1 VVIHLANLSGIL
13 LAYLLGFS
21 RIGAMVM
28 LLPAIGDAVVPPMV
42 RLVLALAITFAM
54 APVLSHYYPVTPPA
68 SVMSLALMIAKEV
81 TIGLLIGVMA
91 TIIMSTL
98 QVAGSIIASQIGLS
112 YSQSFDPAFGGQDTS
127 ISNFMTLLGTV
138 LIFATNLHHLAISAI
153 IGSYHIMPPAANLPA
168 ADMARLSVRL
178 VSASFGLGLQLAA
191 PFIVFGFAVN
201 VGFGFLAKMMPQL
214 QVFFIAMPL
223 NLLAGFFL
231 MILLIGTM
239 MTAFLNFF
247 GTQMAHF
254 MG

>member
-1 VVIHLANLSGIL
+1 MTIHLANLSGVI

-28 LLPAIGDAVVPPMV
+28 LLPAIGDAAVPPMI
-42 RLVLALAITFAM
+42 RLVLALAITFAI
-54 APVLSHYYPVTPPA
+54 APILRHFYPAAPPA
-68 SVMSLALMIAKEV
+68 SVMALALLIIKEV

-91 TIIMSTL
+91 KIIMSTL
-98 QVAGSIIASQIGLS
+98 QVAGSLIASQIGLS
-112 YSQSFDPAFGGQDTS
+112 YSETLDPAFGGQDTS
-127 ISNFMTLLGTV
+127 IGNFLGLLGTV

-153 IGSYHIMPPAANLPA
+153 IGSYHIMPPGASLPA
-168 ADMARLSVRL
+168 ADMARLAIRL
-178 VSASFGLGLQLAA
+178 VTGSFALGLQLAA

-231 MILLIGTM
+231 MILLLGTM
-239 MTAFLNFF
+239 MTAFLSFF

>member
-1 VVIHLANLSGIL
+1 MVIHLANLSGIVL
-13 LAYLLGFS
+13 VYLLGFS

-28 LLPAIGDAVVPPMV
+28 LLPAIGDTAVPPMI
-42 RLVLALAITFAM
+42 RLVLALAITFAI
-54 APVLSHYYPVTPPA
+54 APIIAHYYPATPPA
-68 SVMSLALMIAKEV
+68 SVMALVLMILKEV
-81 TIGLLIGVMA
+81 VIGLLIGVMA

-112 YSQSFDPAFGGQDTS
+112 YSQSFDPAFGGEDTS
-127 ISNFMTLLGTV
+127 ISNFISLLGTV
-138 LIFATNLHHLAISAI
+138 LIFATNLHHLAIGAI
-153 IGSYHIMPPAANLPA
+153 IGSYHIMPPAAGLPA

-178 VSASFGLGLQLAA
+178 VSASFALGLQLAA
-191 PFIVFGFAVN
+191 PFVVFGFAVN
-201 VGFGFLAKMMPQL
+201 IGFGFLAKMMPQL

>member
-1 VVIHLANLSGIL
+1 MVIHLANLSGIVL
-13 LAYLLGFS
+13 VYVLGFS

-28 LLPAIGDAVVPPMV
+28 LLPAIGDAAVPPMI
-42 RLVLALAITFAM
+42 RLVLALAITFAV
-54 APVLSHYYPVTPPA
+54 APIIRHFYPATPPA
-68 SVMSLALMIAKEV
+68 SVLALVLLIAKEV
-81 TIGLLIGVMA
+81 TIGLLIGLMA

-112 YSQSFDPAFGGQDTS
+112 YSQSFDPAFGGEDTS
-127 ISNFMTLLGTV
+127 ISNFIGLLGTV

-153 IGSYHIMPPAANLPA
+153 IGSYHIMPPAASLPT

-178 VSASFGLGLQLAA
+178 VSASFALGLQLAA
-191 PFIVFGFAVN
+191 PFVVFGFAVN